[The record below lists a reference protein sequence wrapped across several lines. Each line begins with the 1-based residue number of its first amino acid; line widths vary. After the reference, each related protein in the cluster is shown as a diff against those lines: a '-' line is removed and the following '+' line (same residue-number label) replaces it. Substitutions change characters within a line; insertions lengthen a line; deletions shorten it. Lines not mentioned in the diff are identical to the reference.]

1 MIETS
6 LIRWYL
12 ESSEASLLAE
22 NKLGSCTVSE
32 HGSLVTSLDLHV
44 SALEMMVH
52 WGRCSLTADYL
63 AGYVAPTFSDSESA
77 RVEIS
82 MILDELIENAVKFCA
97 DVQEPVVVTVDNFGQ
112 SVRLRVRNLC
122 HERQAEDLEASI
134 QRVLTNN
141 PEDLFVQ
148 QVEHSASED
157 VDSSRLGF
165 ITLSMN
171 DAVRLGARIT
181 KTSRE
186 HLYTVTVQVVID
198 RDQLLDPLPES

>member
-1 MIETS
+1 MEPSS
-6 LIRWYL
+6 L
-12 ESSEASLLAE
+12 
-22 NKLGSCTVSE
+22 N
-32 HGSLVTSLDLHV
+32 TSLDLQV

-63 AGYVAPTFSDSESA
+63 AGYVAPTFPDSDSA

-97 DVQEPVVVTVDNFGQ
+97 DVQEPVAVTVDSFGHC
-112 SVRLRVRNLC
+112 VRLKVSNLC
-122 HERQAEDLEASI
+122 HKHQAEDLERSI
-134 QRVLTNN
+134 RRVLTHD

-148 QVEHSASED
+148 QVEKSAAED
-157 VDSSRLGF
+157 IDSSRLGF

-181 KTSRE
+181 QTSRE
-186 HLYTVTVQVVID
+186 HLYTVMVQVVID
-198 RDQLLDPLPES
+198 RDQLLDPSQESEAC